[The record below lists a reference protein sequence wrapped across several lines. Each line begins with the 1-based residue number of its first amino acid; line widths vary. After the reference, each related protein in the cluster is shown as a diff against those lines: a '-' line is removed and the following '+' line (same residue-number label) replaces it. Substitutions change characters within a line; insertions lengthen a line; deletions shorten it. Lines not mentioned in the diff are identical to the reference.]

1 MKLFN
6 SLSGKK
12 ETFTPSDPSRVTMYV
27 CGPTVYDYA
36 HIGNARP
43 AVVFDVLF
51 RLLTHEF
58 EHVVYARNIT
68 DIDDKIIKA
77 AAEGAEPIDEITSRF
92 TQAYNEDM
100 AALNVLP
107 PTIEPKA
114 TGHVDEM
121 LAMIAGLIEM
131 GAAYEAEGHVLFHV
145 PACKSYGALSK
156 RSRDDMI
163 DGARVEVAPYKRDP
177 ADFVLWKPS
186 TPKQPG
192 WDSVYGRGRPGW
204 HTECAVMINE
214 HLGETIDIHGGGQD
228 LKFPHHENELAQ
240 SLCAHDG
247 APLARFWLHNGFL
260 DVEREKM
267 SKSIGNVL
275 LPHDLLKT
283 VPGEAIRYALL
294 SAQYRKPLNW
304 TSAGLA
310 RAKQALDRLYRTL
323 STLPGPDEVSPG
335 ATPPKSVRSA
345 LLDDLNTPK
354 AQAALFELAR
364 RANTTDDPSEK
375 AAIKQD
381 MLTAGSLLGLL
392 QQNPESWLQSAGQDA
407 DIDRGEIERLLEMR
421 RTARAE
427 KDFDKADQIRD
438 QLEAEGVIL
447 EDGPDG
453 TRWRLG

>member
-12 ETFTPSDPSRVTMYV
+12 EPFSPSDPSRVTMYV

-51 RLLTHEF
+51 RTLRHEF
-58 EHVVYARNIT
+58 GHVVYARNVT

-77 AAEGAEPIDEITSRF
+77 AIEQGLPIDEITSRYSL
-92 TQAYNEDM
+92 AYNEDM

-114 TGHVDEM
+114 TGHVDGM
-121 LAMIAGLIEM
+121 LAMISRLIDK
-131 GAAYEAEGHVLFHV
+131 GAAYEADGHVLFHV
-145 PACKSYGALSK
+145 PACQNYGALSR
-156 RSRDDMI
+156 RSREDMI
-163 DGARVEVAPYKRDP
+163 DGARVEIAPYKRDP

-186 TPKQPG
+186 TPEQPG
-192 WDSVYGRGRPGW
+192 WDSPYGRGRPGW
-204 HTECAVMINE
+204 HTECAVMIEE
-214 HLGETIDIHGGGQD
+214 HLGATIDIHGGGQD

-240 SLCAHDG
+240 SLCAHEG

-260 DVEREKM
+260 DVEQEKM

-275 LPHDLLKT
+275 LPHDLIKT

-294 SAQYRKPLNW
+294 SAHYRKPLNW
-304 TSAGLA
+304 TSSGLA
-310 RAKQALDRLYRTL
+310 RAKHALDRLYRTL
-323 STLPGPDEVSPG
+323 STLPGPSQPE
-335 ATPPKSVRSA
+335 AKAEPPEGVRQA
-345 LLDDLNTPK
+345 LLDDINTPI
-354 AQAALFELAR
+354 AQAALFKFVR
-364 RANTTDDPSEK
+364 RANSTNDEEER
-375 AAIKQD
+375 AAIKQE
-381 MLTAGSLLGLL
+381 MLAAGHLLGLL
-392 QQNPESWLQSAGQDA
+392 EQDPENWLQSAGQETEV
-407 DIDRGEIERLLEMR
+407 DRDEIERLLEKR
-421 RTARAE
+421 RAARAE
-427 KDFDKADQIRD
+427 KDFEMADLIRD
-438 QLEAEGVIL
+438 QLEAEGVLL